1 MELIWS
7 KNAENSFLETLDFWY
22 EHNGSY
28 EYPQKIIRETE
39 KAIEEIK
46 KYPYSV
52 RYLAELG
59 LYKRAIMKGKFSLYY
74 EIRED
79 ETIIELLYFR
89 SSKQQPLEENISFK

>member
-28 EYPQKIIRETE
+28 EYLRKIIIETE
-39 KAIEEIK
+39 KAIKEIK

-59 LYKRAIMKGKFSLYY
+59 LHKKAIMKGRFLLYY
-74 EIRED
+74 QIREAD
-79 ETIIELLYFR
+79 TMIELLYFR
-89 SSKQQPLEENISFK
+89 SSKQQPLEEILS

>member
-7 KNAENSFLETLDFWY
+7 KNAEDSFLETLDFWY

-28 EYPQKIIRETE
+28 EYPRKIIIETE

-59 LYKRAIMKGKFSLYY
+59 LHKKAIMKGRFLLYY
-74 EIRED
+74 QIREAD
-79 ETIIELLYFR
+79 AMIELLYLR
-89 SSKQQPLEENISFK
+89 SSKQQPLEEILS

>member
-7 KNAENSFLETLDFWY
+7 KNAENSFLETLDFWH

-39 KAIEEIK
+39 KAIKEIK

-89 SSKQQPLEENISFK
+89 SSKQQPLEENVSFK

>member
-1 MELIWS
+1 MNIL
-7 KNAENSFLETLDFWY
+7 K
-22 EHNGSY
+22 
-28 EYPQKIIRETE
+28 KIIRETE

>member
-28 EYPQKIIRETE
+28 EYPRKIIIETE

-59 LYKRAIMKGKFSLYY
+59 LHKKAIMKGRFLLYY
-74 EIRED
+74 QIREAD
-79 ETIIELLYFR
+79 TMIELLYFR
-89 SSKQQPLEENISFK
+89 SSKQQPLEEILS

>member
-1 MELIWS
+1 MGLIWS

-28 EYPQKIIRETE
+28 EYPRKIIIETE

-52 RYLAELG
+52 RYLAE
-59 LYKRAIMKGKFSLYY
+59 
-74 EIRED
+74 
-79 ETIIELLYFR
+79 
-89 SSKQQPLEENISFK
+89 

>member
-7 KNAENSFLETLDFWY
+7 KNVENSFLETLDFWY

-28 EYPQKIIRETE
+28 EYPRKIIIETE

-59 LYKRAIMKGKFSLYY
+59 LHKKAIMKGRFLLYY
-74 EIRED
+74 QIREAD
-79 ETIIELLYFR
+79 AMIELLYFR
-89 SSKQQPLEENISFK
+89 SSKQQPLEEILS

>member
-28 EYPQKIIRETE
+28 EYPRKIIIETE
-39 KAIEEIK
+39 KAIKEIK

-59 LYKRAIMKGKFSLYY
+59 LHKKAIMKGRFLLYY
-74 EIRED
+74 QIREAD
-79 ETIIELLYFR
+79 TMIELLYFR
-89 SSKQQPLEENISFK
+89 SSKQQPLEEILS

>member
-28 EYPQKIIRETE
+28 EYPRKIIIETE

-59 LYKRAIMKGKFSLYY
+59 LHKKAIMKGRFLLYY
-74 EIRED
+74 QIRETD
-79 ETIIELLYFR
+79 AMIELLYFR
-89 SSKQQPLEENISFK
+89 SSKQQPLEEILS

>member
-28 EYPQKIIRETE
+28 EYPRKIIIETE

-59 LYKRAIMKGKFSLYY
+59 LHKKAIMKGRFLLYY
-74 EIRED
+74 QIRETD
-79 ETIIELLYFR
+79 AMRELLYFR
-89 SSKQQPLEENISFK
+89 SSKQQPLEEILS